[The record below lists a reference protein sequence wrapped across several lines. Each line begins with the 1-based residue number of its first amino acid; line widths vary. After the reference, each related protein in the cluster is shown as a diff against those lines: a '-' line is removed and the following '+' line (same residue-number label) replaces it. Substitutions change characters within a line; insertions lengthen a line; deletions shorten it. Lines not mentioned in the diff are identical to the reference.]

1 MVAYACNPSRRE
13 RKTERE
19 SDRDRE
25 RERRKNKII
34 SQLKAEYSFV
44 NLFLF

>member
-1 MVAYACNPSRRE
+1 MPVIPAGERE
-13 RKTERE
+13 RQRERVTET
-19 SDRDRE
+19 DRE